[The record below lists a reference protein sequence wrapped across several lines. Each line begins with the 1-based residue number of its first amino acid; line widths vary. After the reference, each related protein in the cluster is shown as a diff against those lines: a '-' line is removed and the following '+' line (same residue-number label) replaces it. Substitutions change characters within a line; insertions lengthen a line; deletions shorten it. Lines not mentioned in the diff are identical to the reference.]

1 MNRIQISENFKLD
14 EFIDPVTYEK
24 FGARS
29 VMFIRKE
36 VILAA
41 QYIRSTT
48 GLSITVNNWANGGA
62 YKESGLRNFNTST
75 GASYSAHKFGA
86 AADLKIGDLDSFE
99 MAAIIKKNWQ
109 ELYKIGV
116 RRIENPE
123 ATKGKNRSWLHFDSY
138 ETQTKE
144 LIIVN
149 P

>member
-41 QYIRSTT
+41 
-48 GLSITVNNWANGGA
+48 
-62 YKESGLRNFNTST
+62 
-75 GASYSAHKFGA
+75 HKFGA
-86 AADLKIGDLDSFE
+86 AADLKISDLDSFE
-99 MAAIIKKNWQ
+99 MVEIIKKNWQ
-109 ELYKIGV
+109 ELYEIGV